1 MPEWKV
7 GELARRTG
15 LTVRTL
21 HHYDEIG
28 LLSPSRRSAA
38 GYRLYGEADVARLQR
53 IVSLRQ
59 LGLSLE
65 QVAEY
70 LALPGSSIGQVLRL
84 QIERLRERID
94 AETRLCERLEAIVRR
109 VDGNGAHGA
118 GANGRARTNGA
129 DGAEGVSADELL
141 QAIEATIMFEKY
153 YTPEQLAQLEQRR
166 QELGEETIKA
176 AEQEWPQL
184 IAKVKDCMA
193 RKVDPTSPELTPL
206 MLRWKEL
213 VHQFTGGDAGIARS
227 VGNMYRNESSVRDR
241 TGLSGDVFEYVG
253 KAMAANGGWQ

>member
-1 MPEWKV
+1 MREWKV

-28 LLSPSRRSAA
+28 LLSPSRRSPA
-38 GYRLYGEADVARLQR
+38 GYRLYGEDDVARLQR

-59 LGLSLE
+59 LGFTLE
-65 QVAEY
+65 QVAEN
-70 LALPGSSIGQVLRL
+70 LSLPGSSIGQVLRL
-84 QIERLRERID
+84 QIERLRERIE
-94 AETRLCERLEAIVRR
+94 AETRLCRRLEAIVRR
-109 VDGNGAHGA
+109 VDGCDGASGRNGTKGA
-118 GANGRARTNGA
+118 NGA

-141 QAIEATIMFEKY
+141 QAIEATIMFDKY
-153 YTPEQLAQLEQRR
+153 YTPEQLAQLEKRR

-184 IAKVKDCMA
+184 MAKVKDCMA
-193 RKVDPTSPELTPL
+193 RNVDPASPELTPL

-213 VHQFTGGDAGIARS
+213 VHQFTGGDPGIARA
-227 VGNMYRNESSVRDR
+227 VGNMYNNERSVRER
-241 TGLSGDVFEYVG
+241 TGLDANVFEYVG
-253 KAMAANGGWQ
+253 KAMAANGGWS

>member
-1 MPEWKV
+1 MREWQV

-59 LGLSLE
+59 LGFSLE
-65 QVAEY
+65 QVAEH
-70 LALPGSSIGQVLRL
+70 LSLPGSSIGRVLRL
-84 QIERLRERID
+84 QIERLRQRID
-94 AETRLCERLEAIVRR
+94 AEMRLCERLEAIVRR
-109 VDGNGAHGA
+109 VDLAAGGDGALGRNG
-118 GANGRARTNGA
+118 TNGA

-166 QELGEETIKA
+166 HELGEAAIKA
-176 AEQEWPQL
+176 VEQEWPQL
-184 IAKVKDCMA
+184 IAKVKECMA
-193 RKVDPTSPELTPL
+193 RGVDPASAEMRPL
-206 MLRWKEL
+206 AQRWREL
-213 VHQFTGGDAGIARS
+213 VNQFTGGDAAIARS
-227 VGNMYRNESSVRDR
+227 TRNFLQNEPAARER
-241 TGLSGDVFEYVG
+241 AGLDPALFEYVG

>member
-1 MPEWKV
+1 MREWKV

-59 LGLSLE
+59 LGFSLE
-65 QVAEY
+65 QIGEH

-94 AETRLCERLEAIVRR
+94 AERRLCERLEAIVRR
-109 VDGNGAHGA
+109 VDGARNGNGAG
-118 GANGRARTNGA
+118 GRQETNGA
-129 DGAEGVSADELL
+129 GGAEGVSADELL

-153 YTPEQLAQLEQRR
+153 YTPEQLAQLERRR
-166 QELGEETIKA
+166 QELGEDAIKA

-193 RKVDPTSPELTPL
+193 RKVDPASPELTPL

-213 VHQFTGGDAGIARS
+213 VRQFTGGDPGIARA
-227 VGNMYRNESSVRDR
+227 VTNAYNNEPSMRER
-241 TGLSGDVFEYVG
+241 TGLDASVFEYVG

>member
-1 MPEWKV
+1 MREWKV

-28 LLSPSRRSAA
+28 LLSPGRRSPA
-38 GYRLYGEADVARLQR
+38 GYRLYGERDVGRLQR

-59 LGLSLE
+59 LGFSLE
-65 QVAEY
+65 QIAEY
-70 LALPGSSIGQVLRL
+70 LSAPGSSIGQVLRL
-84 QIERLRERID
+84 QIERLRERIA
-94 AETRLCERLEAIVRR
+94 AETRLCERLEGIARR
-109 VDGNGAHGA
+109 V
-118 GANGRARTNGA
+118 NGA
-129 DGAEGVSADELL
+129 DNGIGARGWNGENGAGDAEGVSADELL
-141 QAIEATIMFEKY
+141 QAIEAMIMFEKY

-166 QELGEETIKA
+166 RELGEETIKA

-227 VGNMYRNESSVRDR
+227 VGQMYQNESSVRDR
-241 TGLSGDVFEYVG
+241 TGLDASVFEYVG

>member
-1 MPEWKV
+1 MRQWKV

-28 LLSPSRRSAA
+28 LLSPSRRSPA
-38 GYRLYGEADVARLQR
+38 GYRLYGEGDVARLQR

-59 LGLSLE
+59 LGFSLE
-65 QVAEY
+65 QIAEY
-70 LALPGSSIGQVLRL
+70 LSLPGSSIGQVLRL

-94 AETRLCERLEAIVRR
+94 AETRLCERLEAIARR
-109 VDGNGAHGA
+109 VDEADGTGVSGRNG
-118 GANGRARTNGA
+118 TNGA
-129 DGAEGVSADELL
+129 GGAEGVSADELL

-153 YTPEQLAQLEQRR
+153 YTPEQLAQLEKRR
-166 QELGEETIKA
+166 QELGEDAIKA
-176 AEQEWPQL
+176 AEQEWPRL

-213 VHQFTGGDAGIARS
+213 VHQFTGGDMGIARS
-227 VGNMYRNESSVRDR
+227 VGNMYQNESSVRER
-241 TGLSGDVFEYVG
+241 TGLDAGIFEYVG